1 MFLLELRGY
10 KEVDGVMDFSDS
22 PKGLNNSIMI
32 IIIMIIQFI
41 NRETEL
47 GFLNKKFKTK
57 NTEFIPIYGRRRV
70 GKTELIL
77 EFIKDKP
84 SVYFL
89 SSIIEEKENL
99 KKISDLLAEFFD
111 DNALRLNGFKDWESV
126 FIYLGLKKKKFV
138 FVIDEFPYLAGVNKG
153 ISSIFQAG
161 WDQYLKD
168 SNIFFILCGSSIGMM
183 YKEVLSYGAPLYG
196 RRTGQIELK
205 SMLFK
210 ESVNFFPKYS
220 IEDKVIVYSI
230 LGGIPA
236 YLKMFDHKSNLH
248 KNIENIL
255 DKNHPFFN
263 EPEIL
268 VKEELR
274 ESSKYMSI
282 LKAIAFGKTKLNDIS
297 NYTEIE
303 RTTLFKYIEVLIELG
318 FIEKQLPV
326 TEKNQQKSKK
336 GLYFMKDEFFNFWF
350 KFIFPFKSEIEINKT
365 NDILT
370 KIIKEMNQ
378 YVGHGFEN
386 ICRQLIWDFN
396 SITFNKSGRWW
407 NKDEEID
414 IVCLDEQ
421 KRESLFVECK
431 WSSLTEKK
439 ASQILEELK
448 EKSKFVEWERKK
460 EYFGLIGK
468 KILGKEKLR
477 KEGFFVWD
485 LEDIKKLMG

>member
-1 MFLLELRGY
+1 
-10 KEVDGVMDFSDS
+10 
-22 PKGLNNSIMI
+22 
-32 IIIMIIQFI
+32 
-41 NRETEL
+41 
-47 GFLNKKFKTK
+47 
-57 NTEFIPIYGRRRV
+57 
-70 GKTELIL
+70 
-77 EFIKDKP
+77 
-84 SVYFL
+84 
-89 SSIIEEKENL
+89 
-99 KKISDLLAEFFD
+99 
-111 DNALRLNGFKDWESV
+111 
-126 FIYLGLKKKKFV
+126 
-138 FVIDEFPYLAGVNKG
+138 
-153 ISSIFQAG
+153 
-161 WDQYLKD
+161 
-168 SNIFFILCGSSIGMM
+168 
-183 YKEVLSYGAPLYG
+183 
-196 RRTGQIELK
+196 
-205 SMLFK
+205 
-210 ESVNFFPKYS
+210 
-220 IEDKVIVYSI
+220 
-230 LGGIPA
+230 
-236 YLKMFDHKSNLH
+236 
-248 KNIENIL
+248 
-255 DKNHPFFN
+255 
-263 EPEIL
+263 
-268 VKEELR
+268 
-274 ESSKYMSI
+274 
-282 LKAIAFGKTKLNDIS
+282 
-297 NYTEIE
+297 
-303 RTTLFKYIEVLIELG
+303 
-318 FIEKQLPV
+318 
-326 TEKNQQKSKK
+326 
-336 GLYFMKDEFFNFWF
+336 MKDEFFNFWF